1 MENSKPIEKM
11 KQVRVNIGNKSYL
24 CDYLETDSDKK
35 VGLMN
40 VENLPPDRGALFVWD
55 EEDTRQMWMKNTLI
69 PLDMIAI
76 NDDDEVIMVYP
87 ARPKDETL
95 IPFMST
101 KYILEVNQDSGI
113 KIGDDFEIDDSDDL
127 DKYVMKVIGSD
138 GGTQFLLQGGERIV
152 SRKETRVLIRKAK
165 KAELVKNDEAAFN
178 RICRSLGKY
187 MFKVLYGQDHRDAQ
201 YVQVPEKK
209 DKKDS

>member
-1 MENSKPIEKM
+1 MEQKF
-11 KQVRVNIGNKSYL
+11 VNIGDKTYKCKIAKS
-24 CDYLETDSDKK
+24 EEDKRQ
-35 VGLMN
+35 GLMHID
-40 VENLPPDRGALFVWD
+40 NLPPDEGMLFVWD
-55 EEDTRQMWMKNTLI
+55 SEDTRQMWMKNTLI

-76 NDDDEVIMVYP
+76 NEDDEVIMVYP

-101 KYILEVNQDSGI
+101 KYILEVNQNSGI

-165 KAELVKNDEAAFN
+165 KAESVKNDEAAFN

>member
-1 MENSKPIEKM
+1 MEQKFI
-11 KQVRVNIGNKSYL
+11 NIGDKTYKCKIAKS
-24 CDYLETDSDKK
+24 EEDKRQ
-35 VGLMN
+35 GLMY
-40 VENLPPDRGALFVWD
+40 VENLPPDEGMLFVWD
-55 EEDTRQMWMKNTLI
+55 SEDTRQMWMKNTLI

-101 KYILEVNQDSGI
+101 KYILEVNQNSGI

-165 KAELVKNDEAAFN
+165 KAESVKNDEAAFN
-178 RICRSLGKY
+178 RICKSLGKY

-209 DKKDS
+209 DKKNS

>member
-1 MENSKPIEKM
+1 MEQKFI
-11 KQVRVNIGNKSYL
+11 NIGDKTYKCKIAKS
-24 CDYLETDSDKK
+24 EEDKRQ
-35 VGLMN
+35 GLMY
-40 VENLPPDRGALFVWD
+40 VENLPPDEGMLFVWD
-55 EEDTRQMWMKNTLI
+55 SEDTRQMWMKNTLI

-101 KYILEVNQDSGI
+101 KYILEVHQDSGI

-165 KAELVKNDEAAFN
+165 KAESVKNDKAAFN
-178 RICRSLGKY
+178 RICKSLGKY

-209 DKKDS
+209 DTKDS

>member
-1 MENSKPIEKM
+1 MEQKF
-11 KQVRVNIGNKSYL
+11 VNIGDKTYKCKIAKS
-24 CDYLETDSDKK
+24 EEDKRQ
-35 VGLMN
+35 GLMY
-40 VENLPPDRGALFVWD
+40 VENLPPDEGILFVWD
-55 EEDTRQMWMKNTLI
+55 SEDTRQMWMKNTLI

-101 KYILEVNQDSGI
+101 KYILEVNQNSGI

-165 KAELVKNDEAAFN
+165 KAESVKNDEAAFN
-178 RICRSLGKY
+178 RICKSLGKY